1 MGVALDARLETP
13 PNPSLGRFAVV
24 ADLHLRGEGDPHT
37 ASFLRFVD
45 SLDPG
50 LRLVVAGDLFQ
61 FCFVTTGAPA
71 SCMPVLRRLAE
82 RVGTIVIEGN
92 HEFHLRRLGLPL
104 EVVQGFLDVDCAAGR
119 VRIGHG
125 DRLGAAGAAQGLV
138 STVLRSASVRGLA
151 TVCGVER
158 WHRLGLRVAD
168 RGGRHLPYAP
178 TDGGWLEDA
187 RALALHHQRTGMA
200 RWTVLGHGHRL
211 GCWDDTLL
219 CPGDWRREPHWV
231 RIDGPPTI
239 ERFSG

>member
-1 MGVALDARLETP
+1 MDP
-13 PNPSLGRFAVV
+13 PLGRFAVV

-37 ASFLRFVD
+37 TRFLRFVD
-45 SLDPG
+45 ALDPQ

-61 FCFVTTGAPA
+61 FCFVTTRAPA
-71 SCMPVLRRLAE
+71 SCAPVLRRLAE
-82 RVGTIVIEGN
+82 RAGTIVIEGN

-125 DRLGAAGAAQGLV
+125 DRLGATGHAQGIL
-138 STVLRSASVRGLA
+138 SAVLRGDPVRALA
-151 TVCGVER
+151 TGCGVER

-168 RGGRHLPYAP
+168 RGGRDGPYAP
-178 TDGGWLEDA
+178 TDGAWLRGA
-187 RALALHHQRTGMA
+187 RALAVHHRRTGEA

-239 ERFSG
+239 HRFDG